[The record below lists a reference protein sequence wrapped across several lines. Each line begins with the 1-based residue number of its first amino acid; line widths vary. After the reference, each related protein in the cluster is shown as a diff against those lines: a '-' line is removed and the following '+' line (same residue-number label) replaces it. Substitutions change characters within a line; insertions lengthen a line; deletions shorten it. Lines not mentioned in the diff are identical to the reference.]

1 MPIPKELIYE
11 GQYTIRTYE
20 IDAEKKVTIA
30 SLINLMQ
37 EAAMQNVIDIKLSV
51 WDLAEQH
58 ISWVLLRKNL
68 QIIQLPKLNDTIR
81 VVTHPAGFD
90 RLFTYRD
97 YRVFDSNDNLIAF
110 SSSTWLLM
118 DTQTRSAAKI
128 PDTILNRGQF
138 DTSDCLTRPKSKLAR
153 IKEVE
158 IEKTF
163 RVNWH
168 DLDFNAH
175 LSNIR
180 YMQWMFETVDFYT
193 QNKGKLKELNIV
205 YKAEGH
211 LNDQIKVQTQQI
223 ESTVFLHQLIRLS
236 DEKQLATAQTFWEKY

>member
-11 GQYTIRTYE
+11 GEYTIRTYE
-20 IDAEKKVTIA
+20 IDADKTVTIA

-51 WDLAEQH
+51 WDLAEQQ

-97 YRVFDSNDNLIAF
+97 YRVFDSQDNLIAF

-118 DTQTRSAAKI
+118 NTETRAAAKI
-128 PDTILNRGQF
+128 PDTILTRGQF
-138 DTSDCLTRPKSKLAR
+138 DTSDCLVRPKSKLAR
-153 IKEVE
+153 ITSPKS
-158 IEKTF
+158 EKTF

-180 YMQWMFETVDFYT
+180 YMQWMFETVDYYT
-193 QNKGKLKELNIV
+193 QNQGKLKELNIV

-211 LNDQIKVQTQQI
+211 LHDEIKVQTQPI
-223 ESTVFLHQLIRLS
+223 DKNTFLHQLIRLS
-236 DEKQLATAQTFWEKY
+236 DEKQLATAQTFWEVY

>member
-1 MPIPKELIYE
+1 MAIPEELIYR
-11 GQYTIRTYE
+11 GSYTIRTYE
-20 IDAEKKVTIA
+20 IDANKQVTIA

-51 WDLAEQH
+51 WDLAAQN

-68 QIIQLPKLNDTIR
+68 KIHQLPQLNETIT

-97 YRVFDSNDNLIAF
+97 YRVYDAQGALIAE
-110 SSSTWLLM
+110 SASTWLLM
-118 DTQTRSAAKI
+118 DTQTRGAAKI

-138 DTSDCLTRPKSKLAR
+138 DTADCLVRPKGRLPKLT
-153 IKEVE
+153 EVQV
-158 IEKTF
+158 EKQF

-168 DLDFNAH
+168 DLDFNHH

-180 YMQWMFETVDFYT
+180 YMQWMFETVDIYT
-193 QNKGKLKELNIV
+193 SGTATLQELSIV

-211 LNDQIKVQTQQI
+211 LNDELIVQTQQLD
-223 ESTVFLHQLIRLS
+223 EHTFLHQLIRPADDQL
-236 DEKQLATAQTFWEKY
+236 LATAHTLWK